1 MSNAINVRVVSPIT
15 TKGFRK
21 DSDFDTIR
29 NSDLNI
35 SHSQIEIGPASIETE
50 FDEVM
55 C

>member
-29 NSDLNI
+29 NLDLNDTLKYCWICNI
-35 SHSQIEIGPASIETE
+35 SKNKR
-50 FDEVM
+50 
-55 C
+55 